1 MQRHLHYVGVP
12 ERPRPERELLF
23 RLGLLFRRH
32 PEGLSSSEASLL
44 PPGQLCCHTRAMETT
59 DMETATIK
67 TPKSYSYMSSFTISA
82 RSQLSGHDAQ
92 HDLAALVRRTS
103 EHLVGRRASSSGSTV
118 PRSVTSFHLSNSSVI
133 LFSRAV
139 VTST

>member
-44 PPGQLCCHTRAMETT
+44 RPGHLRCYTRAMETT

-67 TPKSYSYMSSFTISA
+67 TPKSCSYMSSFTISVTISTVRLRCSA
-82 RSQLSGHDAQ
+82 RSCRAC
-92 HDLAALVRRTS
+92 AA
-103 EHLVGRRASSSGSTV
+103 HLRASRGQGELLPAGAQSLR
-118 PRSVTSFHLSNSSVI
+118 P
-133 LFSRAV
+133 
-139 VTST
+139 